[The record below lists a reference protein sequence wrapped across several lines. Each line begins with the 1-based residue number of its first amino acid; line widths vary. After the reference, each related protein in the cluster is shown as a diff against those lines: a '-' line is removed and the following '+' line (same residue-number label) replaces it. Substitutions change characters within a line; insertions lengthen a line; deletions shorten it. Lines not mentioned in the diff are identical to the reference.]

1 MQRGSHGTVGTGGRG
16 VVLVPTGI
24 FLPVEGEFASE
35 SVAGRFV

>member
-1 MQRGSHGTVGTGGRG
+1 MQRGSHGTVGRG

-24 FLPVEGEFASE
+24 FLPVEGEFASG